1 MVVSLFVEWRYFLE
15 YFNAEV
21 EISPFYGTI
30 YSSMTSLFLSYKIK
44 GVDENYFKNNS
55 IGKFT
60 LMRNWDLRNLVICE
74 IYLSLGKSVTSLYI
88 TFPIANVEVII
99 VPTYGVLAGTK

>member
-21 EISPFYGTI
+21 ETSPFYVTI
-30 YSSMTSLFLSYKIK
+30 YSSRTSLFLSYKIK

-74 IYLSLGKSVTSLYI
+74 IYLSLGKSVTSLYLPME
-88 TFPIANVEVII
+88 F
-99 VPTYGVLAGTK
+99 